1 MFYITAF
8 IGRNKRVNGRMQ
20 YERFTGMGLW
30 ELKKAHST
38 ITIQNWTHVDRK
50 GFDHKDLR
58 NHLLQRCPKL
68 MIHRI
73 HKSSKCILHNG
84 TSSSSVPLF
93 HNLGGPTSGTPCIG
107 SYHAFLPI
115 CSLQNQLGLRSATL
129 SGKASL
135 RFLVRH
141 ETLFSSCTL
150 WGVLVR
156 TVVAVV
162 FLVLSPLRLGR
173 GDISSTFL

>member
-1 MFYITAF
+1 MHYA
-8 IGRNKRVNGRMQ
+8 
-20 YERFTGMGLW
+20 RFTGVDLW

-38 ITIQNWTHVDRK
+38 ITIENRTHVERNV
-50 GFDHKDLR
+50 FDHKDLR

-73 HKSSKCILHNG
+73 RKSSKCILHNG
-84 TSSSSVPLF
+84 TSSTVPFL
-93 HNLGGPTSGTPCIG
+93 HNLGGPTPGTPCIG
-107 SYHAFLPI
+107 SYHAFRPI
-115 CSLQNQLGLRSATL
+115 RSLQNQLGLRSATL

-156 TVVAVV
+156 TVVSVV
-162 FLVLSPLRLGR
+162 FLVLTPLLLGR
-173 GDISSTFL
+173 GDISSSFP

>member
-1 MFYITAF
+1 
-8 IGRNKRVNGRMQ
+8 
-20 YERFTGMGLW
+20 
-30 ELKKAHST
+30 
-38 ITIQNWTHVDRK
+38 
-50 GFDHKDLR
+50 
-58 NHLLQRCPKL
+58 

-84 TSSSSVPLF
+84 TSSFSSLVPQIAQSWWT
-93 HNLGGPTSGTPCIG
+93 HSRHPMHWIISRISSN
-107 SYHAFLPI
+107 
-115 CSLQNQLGLRSATL
+115 LQNLQNHLGLRSVTL

-141 ETLFSSCTL
+141 ETLFPSCTL

-162 FLVLSPLRLGR
+162 FLVLTPLLLGR
-173 GDISSTFL
+173 GDISSSFLWGVIYFRCGPSFLGEDWKRLLPDILWQHL